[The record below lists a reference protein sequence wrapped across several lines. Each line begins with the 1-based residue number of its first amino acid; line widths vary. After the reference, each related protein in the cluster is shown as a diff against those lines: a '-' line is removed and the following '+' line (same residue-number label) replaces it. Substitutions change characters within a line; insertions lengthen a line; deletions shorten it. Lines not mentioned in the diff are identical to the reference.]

1 MSIEKKIEDLIAS
14 IDANTQALIALAA
27 APVAADK
34 PDPVKTPKAN
44 KPKVVKEE
52 PKKVEAPT
60 ETVGSMIEKMLKAN
74 KRKEAIEL
82 LKSFSATKASDIL
95 EENVEAFIEGAQSI
109 LLGA

>member
-34 PDPVKTPKAN
+34 PDPVKTPN

>member
-34 PDPVKTPKAN
+34 PESVKTP